1 MAKLSRFLIQRKDL
15 LDKGDL
21 VLELEGLVIGSQT
34 DCDLVLN
41 HPTVSRIHAG
51 IREVE
56 GRWWLTNLSSTNGTQ
71 VNGAL
76 VETVELQPDDVIR
89 IGIFVLRPTLA
100 EGALTL
106 DVDRQVDTYAA
117 SERSTH
123 LLGDPLQATA
133 QGKTALLPKLTGYLQ
148 QRGVTQNL
156 TGKTQRLETPPAA
169 TTPEAPEQT
178 PPPQTATGL
187 LQAARLQRG
196 MTGLLTSIL
205 ALPEQEQKRFQQAM
219 NVFWERRKAAIK
231 GEQKLDERSPLEPRE
246 LPEELKKHNLHLGK
260 KRFNWIPTNDLIR
273 PWPRGYLYVFGAVAT
288 VLCLAAFFVWEAAYL
303 PGDTSNP
310 HALSANR
317 LPPPIQQ
324 RLELKLVANAPVE
337 NKCNACHAVTSS
349 MQNKCVD
356 CHETNHFNTT
366 VIARHEE
373 AGIQCVDCHT
383 EHKGADFRP
392 GIVSRSMCI
401 DCHRDGPTHPKAVS
415 LKDGTPLREPH
426 RGSFGYPVEN
436 GVWSWQ
442 HPMNP
447 KWDKLFAESRTPLDP
462 STKFHLIHAAVAPA
476 TSAWKCSECHD
487 GSFAKGAAEVK
498 VINRDKC
505 AVCHGQAYVQ
515 TASLRE
521 LDTDALRLG
530 IDCNSCHAQH
540 PQSQTL
546 TAARR
551 PAGSGPEPV
560 VFTKDRVY
568 RGGKDWQWTSLA
580 AKFGGF
586 TFGNWLLFF
595 SLIPLTG
602 IGFLTFD
609 TLRKRREQATLKG
622 NALDLANRH
631 RKFTDTRYAERW
643 ESPAQ
648 VERARASARENPVP
662 HPVIN
667 YETCIGCH
675 ACILACPQDVL
686 GFDEQEHHAIVVNLE
701 QCMEDTG
708 CQQAC
713 PTVPQS
719 CVLINTR
726 QNIRE
731 APKPLRKG
739 ANEGFETE
747 TAPGIYLVGD
757 VSGVPLIRNAIKEGR
772 LTIER
777 IAEKLKAEG
786 PVAGAEYDV
795 AIIGIGPGGI
805 SAVARA
811 AELGLRYVAI
821 EQGRRYSTIADKY
834 PAGKYVAFNPFNPSD
849 PPLGTI
855 RLEGPGDLKENML
868 AWWDETVEKLGLVIR
883 EYEGCKEI
891 AREGEVFVV
900 RTTKHAQ
907 GYRARK
913 VVLAIGN
920 AGEPR
925 KLGCP
930 GEVEG
935 RVLYRLQDPGAFKGK
950 HIVVVGAGNSAV
962 EAAVDLTGQRQ
973 PDGTIKFPPE
983 AEANHVTLVVRS
995 DFPKDLT
1002 LENKMWVYYGMDAG
1016 RIKAYF
1022 GAGIR
1027 EITEREVVIE
1037 KIRDKSEIA
1046 RIPNDYVFALIGS
1059 IAPKE
1064 FLTKIGVKYA
1074 GDDRKR

>member
-1 MAKLSRFLIQRKDL
+1 MAKRSRFTIQRKDL

-21 VLELEGLVIGSQT
+21 VLELEGLVIGSQAG
-34 DCDLVLN
+34 CDLLLN

-51 IREVE
+51 IREVD

-76 VETVELQPDDVIR
+76 VETVELQPGDVIR
-89 IGIFVLRPTLA
+89 IGVFVLRPTFT
-100 EGALTL
+100 EGTMTL
-106 DVDRQVDTYAA
+106 DIDRHVDAYAA
-117 SERSTH
+117 SEQSTR

-133 QGKTALLPKLTGYLQ
+133 EGKTALLPKLTSYLQ
-148 QRGVTQNL
+148 QRGITRRLSDQ
-156 TGKTQRLETPPAA
+156 TQRLTETPPLANV
-169 TTPEAPEQT
+169 PEAP
-178 PPPQTATGL
+178 PPSATGL
-187 LQAARLQRG
+187 LQAARLQRNL
-196 MTGLLTSIL
+196 TGLLTSIL
-205 ALPEQEQKRFQQAM
+205 SLPEQEQKRFQQAM

-231 GEQKLDERSPLEPRE
+231 GEQKLDEQSPLEPRE
-246 LPEELKKHNLHLGK
+246 PPEELKKHNLHLGK
-260 KRFNWIPTNDLIR
+260 KRFNWTPTNDLIR
-273 PWPRGYLYVFGAVAT
+273 PWPRGYLYVFGAVAA
-288 VLCLAAFFVWEAAYL
+288 VLCVIAFFVWEAAYL

-310 HALSANR
+310 HALPAAQ
-317 LPPPIQQ
+317 LPAPIQE
-324 RLELKLVANAPVE
+324 RLRLKLVANAPVA
-337 NKCNACHAVTSS
+337 NKCSACHAATTS
-349 MQNKCVD
+349 MQNKCVE

-366 VIARHEE
+366 IIAKHE
-373 AGIQCVDCHT
+373 AANIQCVDCHT

-392 GIVSRSMCI
+392 GVVSRSMCI
-401 DCHRDGPTHPKAVS
+401 DCHRDNPTHPKAVS
-415 LKDGTPLREPH
+415 LKDGSPLREPH

-436 GVWSWQ
+436 GVWSWRR
-442 HPMNP
+442 PMNP
-447 KWDKLFAESRTPLDP
+447 KWDRLFSESKTPLEP
-462 STKFHLIHAAVAPA
+462 STKFHLIHAAVAPSA
-476 TSAWKCSECHD
+476 SAWKCSECHD
-487 GSFAKGAAEVK
+487 GAFAKGAAEIK

-515 TASLRE
+515 KASLEE
-521 LDTDALRLG
+521 LDTNALRLG
-530 IDCNSCHAQH
+530 INCNSCHAQH

-551 PAGSGPEPV
+551 APSGGPEPV
-560 VFTKDRVY
+560 IFTKDRVY

-586 TFGNWLLFF
+586 TIGDWALFF
-595 SLIPLTG
+595 SLIPLTSL
-602 IGFLTFD
+602 GFLTFD
-609 TLRKRREQATLKG
+609 TLRKRREQAVLKG
-622 NALDLANRH
+622 RVLDLANRH

-648 VERARASARENPVP
+648 IERARISARENPVP

-686 GFDEQEHHAIVVNLE
+686 GFDDQEHHAIVVNLE

-739 ANEGFETE
+739 ASEGFEAE
-747 TAPGIYLVGD
+747 GVPSVYLVGD

-772 LTIER
+772 LAIER
-777 IAEKLKAEG
+777 IAEKLKVEG

-795 AIIGIGPGGI
+795 AIVGVGPGGI

-811 AELGLRYVAI
+811 AELGLRYVAL
-821 EQGRRYSTIADKY
+821 EQGRRYATIVDKY
-834 PAGKYVAFNPFNPSD
+834 PAGKYVAFNPFNPNE
-849 PPLGTI
+849 PPLGAI
-855 RLEGPGDLKENML
+855 RLEGPGDLKETML
-868 AWWDETVEKLGLVIR
+868 AWWDEAVERLGLVIH
-883 EYEGCKEI
+883 EYEGCKAI
-891 AREGEVFVV
+891 VREGDYFLVK
-900 RTTKHAQ
+900 TTKNAQ
-907 GYRARK
+907 GYKARK

-935 RVLYRLQDPGAFKGK
+935 RVIYRLQDPGAFKGK

-962 EAAVDLTGQRQ
+962 EAAVDLAGQRQ
-973 PDGTIKFPPE
+973 PDGTVKFPPD
-983 AEANHVTLVVRS
+983 AEANHVTLVIRS

-1002 LENKMWVYYGMDAG
+1002 LENKMWVYYCIDAG
-1016 RIKAYF
+1016 RITAYF

-1027 EITEREVVIE
+1027 EITDREVVIE
-1037 KIRDKSEIA
+1037 SIRDKREIA

-1064 FLTKIGVKYA
+1064 FLTKLGIKYA
-1074 GDDRKR
+1074 GDDKQR

>member
-1 MAKLSRFLIQRKDL
+1 MAKLSRFTIQRRDL
-15 LDKGDL
+15 VDKGDL
-21 VLELEGLVIGSQT
+21 VLELEGLVIGSQVG
-34 DCDLVLN
+34 CDLLLN

-51 IREVE
+51 IREVD

-76 VETVELQPDDVIR
+76 VETVELQPEDVIR
-89 IGIFVLRPTLA
+89 IGIFVLRPSCA

-106 DVDRQVDTYAA
+106 DVDRQVDAYAA
-117 SERSTH
+117 SERSTR
-123 LLGDPLQATA
+123 LLGNLTEATA
-133 QGKTALLPKLTGYLQ
+133 AGKTALLPKLTGYLQ
-148 QRGVTQNL
+148 QRGM
-156 TGKTQRLETPPAA
+156 TQRLSGQTQALTATPPPAGP
-169 TTPEAPEQT
+169 PEAPPQ
-178 PPPQTATGL
+178 PPLSATGL

-205 ALPEQEQKRFQQAM
+205 SLPEQEQKRFQQAM
-219 NVFWERRKAAIK
+219 SVFWERRKSAIK
-231 GEQKLDERSPLEPRE
+231 GEQKLDDRSPLEPRE

-260 KRFNWIPTNDLIR
+260 KRFNWTPTDDLIR
-273 PWPRGYLYVFGAVAT
+273 PWPRGYLYVFGAAAT
-288 VLCLAAFFVWEAAYL
+288 VLCVIAFFAWEAAYV
-303 PGDTSNP
+303 PGETSNP
-310 HALSANR
+310 HALPAAK
-317 LPPPIQQ
+317 LPAPIQE
-324 RLELKLVANAPVE
+324 RLSLKLAANAPVE
-337 NKCNACHAVTSS
+337 NKCSACHAATTS

-366 VIARHEE
+366 VIAKHEE
-373 AGIQCVDCHT
+373 AKIQCVDCHT

-415 LKDGTPLREPH
+415 LKDGSPLREPH

-436 GVWSWQ
+436 GVWAWQ

-447 KWDKLFAESRTPLDP
+447 KWDKLFSESQAPLDP
-462 STKFHLIHAAVAPA
+462 SAKFHLVHAAVAPSA
-476 TSAWKCSECHD
+476 SAWKCSECHD

-515 TASLRE
+515 KASLKD

-530 IDCNSCHAQH
+530 IDCNSCHGQH
-540 PQSQTL
+540 PQSQAL

-560 VFTKDRVY
+560 TFTKDRIY

-586 TFGNWLLFF
+586 TVGNWALFF

-602 IGFLTFD
+602 IGFLAFD

-622 NALDLANRH
+622 QALDLANRH
-631 RKFTDTRYAERW
+631 RKFIDTRYAERW
-643 ESPAQ
+643 ESKAQ
-648 VERARASARENPVP
+648 IERAQASAKENPIP

-726 QNIRE
+726 QTIRE

-739 ANEGFETE
+739 ASEGFETE
-747 TAPGIYLVGD
+747 SATGIYLVGD

-772 LTIER
+772 LAIER

-786 PVAGAEYDV
+786 PVAGADYDV
-795 AIIGIGPGGI
+795 AIVGIGPGGI
-805 SAVARA
+805 AAVARA
-811 AELGLRYVAI
+811 AELGLRYVAL
-821 EQGRRYSTIADKY
+821 EQGRRYSTIAEKY
-834 PAGKYVAFNPFNPSD
+834 PAGKYVAFNPFNPAD
-849 PPLGTI
+849 PPLGAI
-855 RLEGPGDLKENML
+855 RLDGPGDLKEKML
-868 AWWDETVEKLGLVIR
+868 AWWDEAVEKLGLVIN

-891 AREGEVFVV
+891 VREGDGFIVK
-900 RTTKHAQ
+900 TTKNAQ
-907 GYRARK
+907 GYKARK
-913 VVLAIGN
+913 VLLAIGN

-962 EAAVDLTGQRQ
+962 EAAVDLAGQRQ
-973 PDGTIKFPPE
+973 PDGTVKFPPD
-983 AEANHVTLVVRS
+983 AEANQVTLVVRS
-995 DFPKDLT
+995 NFPKDLT
-1002 LENKMWVYYGMDAG
+1002 LENKMWVYYCMDAG
-1016 RIKAYF
+1016 RIKAHF

-1027 EITEREVVIE
+1027 EIAEREVVIE
-1037 KIRDKSEIA
+1037 GIRDKREIA

-1064 FLTKIGVKYA
+1064 FLTKIGVTYA
-1074 GDDRKR
+1074 GDDKKKR

>member
-89 IGIFVLRPTLA
+89 IGIFVLRPTFA
-100 EGALTL
+100 EGMMTL
-106 DVDRQVDTYAA
+106 DVDRQVDAYAA
-117 SERSTH
+117 SEQSTR
-123 LLGDPLQATA
+123 LLGDLLQATA

-148 QRGVTQNL
+148 QRGITQNL
-156 TGKTQRLETPPAA
+156 SGKKQHLETPPTAA
-169 TTPEAPEQT
+169 TPEPPEQT
-178 PPPQTATGL
+178 PPPTATGL

-219 NVFWERRKAAIK
+219 NVFWERRKAAIT

-288 VLCLAAFFVWEAAYL
+288 VLCIAAFFVWEAAYL

-310 HALSANR
+310 HALPAAQ
-317 LPPPIQQ
+317 LPAPIQQ

-366 VIARHEE
+366 IIAKHEE
-373 AGIQCVDCHT
+373 AKLQCVDCHT

-401 DCHRDGPTHPKAVS
+401 DCHRDEPTHPKAVS

-436 GVWSWQ
+436 GVWVWR

-515 TASLRE
+515 TASLKE
-521 LDTDALRLG
+521 LDTTALRLG

-540 PQSQTL
+540 PRSQTL
-546 TAARR
+546 TAVRR

-580 AKFGGF
+580 AKLGGF
-586 TFGNWLLFF
+586 TLGNWLLFF

-609 TLRKRREQATLKG
+609 TLRKRREQAMLKG
-622 NALDLANRH
+622 QVLDLANRH

-648 VERARASARENPVP
+648 VERARASARENPIP

-686 GFDEQEHHAIVVNLE
+686 GFDDQEHHAIVVNLE
-701 QCMEDTG
+701 QCVEDTG

-719 CVLINTR
+719 CVVVNTR

-739 ANEGFETE
+739 ASEGFEAE
-747 TAPGIYLVGD
+747 TVPGIYLVGD

-772 LTIER
+772 LAIER
-777 IAEKLKAEG
+777 IAEKLQAEG

-821 EQGRRYSTIADKY
+821 EQGRRYSTIVEKY
-834 PAGKYVAFNPFNPSD
+834 PAGKYVAFNPFNPFD
-849 PPLGTI
+849 PPLGAI
-855 RLEGPGDLKENML
+855 RLEGPGSLKETML

-883 EYEGCKEI
+883 EYEGCREI
-891 AREGEVFVV
+891 VREGEVFVV
-900 RTTKHAQ
+900 KTTKNPQ

-935 RVLYRLQDPGAFKGK
+935 RVLYRLQDPSAFKGK

-962 EAAVDLTGQRQ
+962 EAAVDLAGQRQ
-973 PDGTIKFPPE
+973 SDGTIKFPPE
-983 AEANHVTLVVRS
+983 AEANHVTLVIRS

-1027 EITEREVVIE
+1027 EITDREVVIE
-1037 KIRDKSEIA
+1037 SIRDKSEIA

-1059 IAPKE
+1059 VAPRE
-1064 FLTKIGVKYA
+1064 FLNKLGIKYA
-1074 GDDRKR
+1074 GDDQKR